1 MNPIII
7 RKEIENKRIIKN
19 VFLPTSHEWES
30 TETLNLS
37 VWESGAKKLLFERI
51 IDLIKD
57 AKEIICLQ
65 SFLIQD
71 TKIIDSLLT
80 VSKRGVKVYVMD
92 SAQARLANKSF
103 EEEEHFSVTDYKCM
117 LNEKFR
123 HNFVHRQAGNFHAK
137 FILID
142 PNTRQ
147 AKGVLFTGNFNKK
160 PFDKNPELGIE
171 LSQSQVEELF
181 QVFVY
186 HFWEYATHEQTATE
200 EFVKLEGVNN
210 FRRPELQE
218 ALVTSPDKNLSNLKK
233 TLLEQIK
240 KAKESILFSTFGFDI
255 SNDVSKAILDKL
267 EKGIAITVFCRPRE
281 KAINGN
287 IDVLASKGAQVF
299 CHPEIHA
306 KSIVIDKFW
315 GAIFSANFEKY
326 GMDES
331 FEVGMQLS
339 ANQKDDLLEIYQKWE
354 LTFPYKFKHEEIYA
368 NLPHNYSQLK
378 RDGFKSFV
386 TLPSDK
392 KSILKKTVS
401 NLNELIAFVEQGI
414 KPIQS
419 NARKIIQEKE
429 IKFKLLNIESSIFL
443 QNEPIEKGVNLV
455 TYEERIKQK
464 KNEEIITHEVLLFDN
479 VITDQD
485 LEILVSQLKVRKL
498 ENYKIYM
505 N

>member
-171 LSQSQVEELF
+171 LS
-181 QVFVY
+181 
-186 HFWEYATHEQTATE
+186 
-200 EFVKLEGVNN
+200 
-210 FRRPELQE
+210 
-218 ALVTSPDKNLSNLKK
+218 
-233 TLLEQIK
+233 
-240 KAKESILFSTFGFDI
+240 
-255 SNDVSKAILDKL
+255 
-267 EKGIAITVFCRPRE
+267 
-281 KAINGN
+281 
-287 IDVLASKGAQVF
+287 
-299 CHPEIHA
+299 
-306 KSIVIDKFW
+306 
-315 GAIFSANFEKY
+315 
-326 GMDES
+326 
-331 FEVGMQLS
+331 
-339 ANQKDDLLEIYQKWE
+339 
-354 LTFPYKFKHEEIYA
+354 
-368 NLPHNYSQLK
+368 
-378 RDGFKSFV
+378 
-386 TLPSDK
+386 
-392 KSILKKTVS
+392 
-401 NLNELIAFVEQGI
+401 
-414 KPIQS
+414 
-419 NARKIIQEKE
+419 
-429 IKFKLLNIESSIFL
+429 
-443 QNEPIEKGVNLV
+443 
-455 TYEERIKQK
+455 
-464 KNEEIITHEVLLFDN
+464 
-479 VITDQD
+479 
-485 LEILVSQLKVRKL
+485 
-498 ENYKIYM
+498 
-505 N
+505 